1 MPNSNTQLSKNRI
14 QAFSDLYHKK
24 LLGDYETTS
33 GNGSTLVNSSRMR
46 RGLSEFISW
55 GVGSVLDVGC
65 GDFNWQRA
73 LQLNG
78 CQILAVDVVPELIE
92 KNKKIYT
99 QPNIRFDVMDIV
111 TTIPPAHDLVICR
124 DLFTHFPSSDIVAAV
139 NNIKQSG
146 SRFLAATG
154 YYPGNGHQKMMENYL
169 ASMNKDS
176 AAGYWRAI
184 QLRKLPYSFPEPLF
198 TIFESAPE
206 RALDIWYIDDLP
218 LLTPEY
224 LSLVDAN
231 PLEHADFMEFSFYR
245 ALCALP
251 YVEKIGLFGS
261 RASYTNRLDSDAD
274 FVVLCAQKTSRQQRF
289 EIHEIFRT
297 ANLPLKLDCIIYS
310 PNEFSKIFLQ
320 LNTRILYDRS
330 RSS

>member
-139 NNIKQSG
+139 NNIK
-146 SRFLAATG
+146 
-154 YYPGNGHQKMMENYL
+154 
-169 ASMNKDS
+169 
-176 AAGYWRAI
+176 
-184 QLRKLPYSFPEPLF
+184 
-198 TIFESAPE
+198 
-206 RALDIWYIDDLP
+206 
-218 LLTPEY
+218 
-224 LSLVDAN
+224 
-231 PLEHADFMEFSFYR
+231 
-245 ALCALP
+245 
-251 YVEKIGLFGS
+251 
-261 RASYTNRLDSDAD
+261 
-274 FVVLCAQKTSRQQRF
+274 
-289 EIHEIFRT
+289 
-297 ANLPLKLDCIIYS
+297 
-310 PNEFSKIFLQ
+310 
-320 LNTRILYDRS
+320 
-330 RSS
+330 